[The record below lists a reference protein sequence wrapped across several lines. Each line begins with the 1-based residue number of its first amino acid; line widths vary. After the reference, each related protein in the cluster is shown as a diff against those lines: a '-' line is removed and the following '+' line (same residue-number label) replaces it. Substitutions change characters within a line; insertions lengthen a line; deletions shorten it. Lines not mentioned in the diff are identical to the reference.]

1 MRASV
6 VVASGF
12 QSAGSVVMAHKLN
25 CSMACGIFLD
35 PGIKP
40 VSAALAGA
48 FLSTVPPGKSC
59 RWYFLNSI
67 LLFPFYIFL
76 CVGFLYILE
85 FITLLFEDLTQLS
98 NLSPEFIPSFVAK

>member
-1 MRASV
+1 MASPCSRRV
-6 VVASGF
+6 
-12 QSAGSVVMAHKLN
+12 GS
-25 CSMACGIFLD
+25 SSCGAQAQLLLGMWGLLD

-40 VSAALAGA
+40 VSPALAGG

-67 LLFPFYIFL
+67 LLFSFYIFL

-85 FITLLFEDLTQLS
+85 FITLLFEDLTQ
-98 NLSPEFIPSFVAK
+98 